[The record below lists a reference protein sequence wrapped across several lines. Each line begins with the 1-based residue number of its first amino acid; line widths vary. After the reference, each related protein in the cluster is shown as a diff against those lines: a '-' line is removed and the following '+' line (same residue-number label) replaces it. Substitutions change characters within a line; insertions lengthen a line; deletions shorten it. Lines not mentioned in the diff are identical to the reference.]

1 VTTRSPTRFWL
12 WLAASA
18 ATLRPVSASAAD
30 DTDSN
35 PVQSADSKAAAQAL
49 FDEGRSLVA
58 HQQFAEACPKF
69 AESQRLDPGIGTELW
84 LADCYENNG
93 QVASAWASFKE
104 AAAAAALSHDKREA
118 VARDR
123 AVALEAKIP
132 RLMVVVSDAA
142 ASQGLEVRRDGLI
155 MASTAWGFALP
166 VDPGAHTVAA
176 SAVGRVPWSTTVQVA
191 ARADTLQVTIPAL
204 EDVPPPAVAV
214 QDTGAPR
221 PDAVE
226 ASPPEKA
233 PTHDSTGDAGNTQRL
248 SAALLAGAG
257 LLGIGVGTFF
267 AFDAKSTYDA
277 SNQEGRCLAN
287 NQCYASGLQD
297 RSQANQEALAATLA
311 IGIGAAAVVSGGALY
326 LFAPRG
332 GSTSV
337 AIAPDLH
344 GGAIRVISPW

>member
-1 VTTRSPTRFWL
+1 MTTKSPTRFWL

-30 DTDSN
+30 DTDAN
-35 PVQSADSKAAAQAL
+35 PPQSPDSKAAAQAL

-104 AAAAAALSHDKREA
+104 AAAAAALGHDKRES

-123 AVALEAKIP
+123 AAALEAKIP
-132 RLMVVVSDAA
+132 HLMVVVSDAA

-155 MASTAWGFALP
+155 MASTAWGFAVP

-176 SAVGRVPWSTTVQVA
+176 SAAGRVPWSTTVQVA

-204 EDVPPPAVAV
+204 EDVPPTVAV
-214 QDTGAPR
+214 QEPGAVR

-226 ASPPEKA
+226 APPTETP
-233 PTHDSTGDAGNTQRL
+233 PTHDTGGAGNAQRL

-267 AFDAKSTYDA
+267 SFDAKSTYDA
-277 SNQEGRCLAN
+277 SNQGGLCLN
-287 NQCYASGLQD
+287 NQCLPTGLHD
-297 RSQANQEALAATLA
+297 RSQANQQALVATLA
-311 IGIGAAAVVSGGALY
+311 MGIGAGAVVSGGALY

-332 GSTSV
+332 GGTSV
-337 AIAPDLH
+337 AIAPDVH

>member
-18 ATLRPVSASAAD
+18 ATLRPVSAIAAD
-30 DTDSN
+30 DTDST
-35 PVQSADSKAAAQAL
+35 PLQSPDSKAAAQAL

-104 AAAAAALSHDKREA
+104 AAAAASLGHDKREA

-123 AVALEAKIP
+123 AAALEAKIP

-142 ASQGLEVRRDGLI
+142 ASQGLEVRRDGMI
-155 MASTAWGFALP
+155 MASTTWGFALP
-166 VDPGAHTVAA
+166 VDPGAHTIAA
-176 SAVGRVPWSTTVQVA
+176 SAIGRVPWSTTVQVA

-204 EDVPPPAVAV
+204 EDVPPPTVAV
-214 QDTGAPR
+214 QEPAAVR
-221 PDAVE
+221 PDATL
-226 ASPPEKA
+226 APPSETP
-233 PTHDSTGDAGNTQRL
+233 PTHDTGGVGNGQRL

-267 AFDAKSTYDA
+267 SFDAKSTYDA
-277 SNQEGRCLAN
+277 SNQDGRCLAN
-287 NQCYASGLQD
+287 NQCYPAGLQD
-297 RSQANQEALAATLA
+297 RTQANQQALVATLA
-311 IGIGAAAVVSGGALY
+311 IGIGAAAVISGGALY

-337 AIAPDLH
+337 AIAPDVH
-344 GGAIRVISPW
+344 GGAIRVITAW